1 MKKSLIALAIA
12 SIATTASAANLADNT
27 TAATVSAEGNA
38 LHTQISAPTVSVV
51 LGAEYT
57 VGDLITFTISGAEL
71 DTTSVPAT
79 ISVAQDATPT
89 PDLIGITLGLLNK
102 TATTATYRVTEL
114 DSSGLTEAPTT
125 IGQQIDLTGL
135 VVKADTL
142 GSKATIAYAAETA
155 NGQELDSAAKNSG
168 DLLVTKTQFVAAV
181 ADDFDAIIDVN
192 EQRLKFSTTSG
203 GAISAVSDDMDA
215 TVTNNNSSWLNA
227 GTPGKTTFTVSG
239 DFAFLDSDKDT
250 DGVQPAAGVVT
261 ASGSPASVKYT
272 EEAITVEYTAFTGA
286 FTLTLDLN
294 GSAGANTDPLT
305 SPIGTQEF
313 GLDVDVEFTANAK
326 TATADVAELD
336 AGAWELNGA
345 VVHVPFMPFR
355 DGFSPIVNISNVSN
369 QEGDIEVMV
378 YYASTEDKKPESF
391 MLDVAAAPE
400 AQTNITSA
408 LQKAGIEGDV
418 AMDIIVNAPKDDIEV
433 NALYFQ
439 GGDRAVINT
448 VKQ

>member
-27 TAATVSAEGNA
+27 TAGIVSVEGNA
-38 LHTQISAPTVSVV
+38 LHTQITAPTVSVV

-71 DTTSVPAT
+71 DTTTVPAT
-79 ISVAQDATPT
+79 ISVAQNDTPT

-142 GSKATIAYAAETA
+142 GSKATIAYTAETA
-155 NGQELDSAAKNSG
+155 NGQELDSSAKNSG
-168 DLLVTKTQFVAAV
+168 DLLVAKTQFVAAV

-203 GAISAVSDDMDA
+203 GAIDAVSDDLDA
-215 TVTNNNSSWLNA
+215 TVTDNNSSWLNA

-250 DGVQPAAGVVT
+250 DGIQPAADVVKP
-261 ASGSPASVKYT
+261 SGSPASVKVT
-272 EEAITVEYTAFTGA
+272 ENAITVEYTAFTSA

-294 GSAGANTDPLT
+294 GATANTEALT

-313 GLDVDVEFTANAK
+313 GLDVDVEFAANSK
-326 TATADVAELD
+326 TATADVAELE

-355 DGFSPIVNISNVSN
+355 DGFSPIVNISNVST

-378 YYASTEDKKPESF
+378 YYSSTEDKKPESF
-391 MLDVAAAPE
+391 MLGVAAAPE

-418 AMDIIVNAPKDDIEV
+418 ALDIIVNAPKDDIEV